1 MPVWGV
7 AVDGVLSFY
16 GAPTLVRSR
25 NLAADPRLVVH
36 LEDGEDPLI
45 LHGRAV
51 ARGLASASPDLV
63 AAYRAKYTFEQD
75 ADYLL
80 GTPYAEGVT
89 RYDIEPGTALAW
101 KVAALDD
108 WTIRRWSRV

>member
-1 MPVWGV
+1 MTSLQWDEVVARFGAARNWWVSTTGRHGPHAVSVWGV
-7 AVDGVLSFY
+7 AVEGVLSFY

-63 AAYRAKYTFEQD
+63 AAYQAKYTFE
-75 ADYLL
+75 
-80 GTPYAEGVT
+80 
-89 RYDIEPGTALAW
+89 
-101 KVAALDD
+101 
-108 WTIRRWSRV
+108 